1 MLNKIKELTGIYSLG
16 FERES
21 MMGFALAAGFIIV
34 VGGIGAA
41 FIIFFL

>member
-21 MMGFALAAGFIIV
+21 MMGFALTAGFIIV
-34 VGGIGAA
+34 VGGAIAA
-41 FIIFFL
+41 IVRFFL

>member
-21 MMGFALAAGFIIV
+21 MMGFALTAGVIIV
-34 VGGIGAA
+34 VGGGLAL
-41 FIIFFL
+41 IIRFFL

>member
-21 MMGFALAAGFIIV
+21 MMGFALTAGFIIV
-34 VGGIGAA
+34 VGGGLALITR
-41 FIIFFL
+41 FFL